1 MYFFLWNNY
10 SNKIVFDKTLAL
22 LNQLKKLNTIAKIR
36 KGAIFWK
43 QPLDNILFKMS
54 YFSSIFPLALVN
66 LGPLQLLVSKVNS

>member
-1 MYFFLWNNY
+1 MYFFLLNNY
-10 SNKIVFDKTLAL
+10 SNKIVFDKALAL

-43 QPLDNILFKMS
+43 QPLDNILFMMS
-54 YFSSIFPLALVN
+54 YFSSIFPLTLVN